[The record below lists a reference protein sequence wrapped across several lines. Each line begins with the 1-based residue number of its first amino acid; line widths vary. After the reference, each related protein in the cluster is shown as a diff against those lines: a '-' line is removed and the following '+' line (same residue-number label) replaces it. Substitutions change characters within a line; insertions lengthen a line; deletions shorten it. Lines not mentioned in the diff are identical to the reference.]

1 MNDFYSLGLL
11 TGMASLALSKA
22 LNAALLENNI
32 DLPHSQFVVLRIL
45 YFHDGMSQLDIANMV
60 SKDAAA
66 IKRTVDN
73 LENKGLAVRKQ
84 VRTLKNSVC
93 ITDKGRELMPQVLKI
108 ADKII
113 EEALN
118 GFSEE
123 SKEQLFSMLKMIYQ
137 NIEKKPL

>member
-22 LNAALLENNI
+22 LNAALIENNI

-73 LENKGLAVRKQ
+73 LENKGLVVRKQ

-118 GFSEE
+118 SFSEE
-123 SKEQLFSMLKMIYQ
+123 SREQLFSMLKMIYQ

>member
-22 LNAALLENNI
+22 LNAALIENNI

-118 GFSEE
+118 SFSEE
-123 SKEQLFSMLKMIYQ
+123 SREQLFSMLKMIYQ

>member
-1 MNDFYSLGLL
+1 MGEFHSLGLL
-11 TGMASLALSKA
+11 TSMASLALSKA
-22 LNAALLENNI
+22 LNAALIENNI

-45 YFHDGMSQLDIANMV
+45 YFHNGMSQLEIANMV

-73 LENKGLAVRKQ
+73 LEKKELVTRKQ

-108 ADKII
+108 TDRII
-113 EEALN
+113 EEALD
-118 GFSEE
+118 GFSKE
-123 SKEQLFSMLKMIYQ
+123 SREQLFSMLKMIYQ

>member
-22 LNAALLENNI
+22 LNAALIENNI

-73 LENKGLAVRKQ
+73 LENKALAVRKQ

-93 ITDKGRELMPQVLKI
+93 ITDKGREFMPQVLKI

-118 GFSEE
+118 SFSEE
-123 SKEQLFSMLKMIYQ
+123 SREQLFSMLKMIYQ

>member
-11 TGMASLALSKA
+11 TGIASLALSKA
-22 LNAALLENNI
+22 LNTALLENNI

-73 LENKGLAVRKQ
+73 LETKDWLFANKCAH
-84 VRTLKNSVC
+84 
-93 ITDKGRELMPQVLKI
+93 
-108 ADKII
+108 
-113 EEALN
+113 
-118 GFSEE
+118 
-123 SKEQLFSMLKMIYQ
+123 
-137 NIEKKPL
+137 

>member
-1 MNDFYSLGLL
+1 MNEFYSLGLL

-22 LNAALLENNI
+22 LNAALIENNI

-45 YFHDGMSQLDIANMV
+45 YFHNGMSQLEIANMV

-123 SKEQLFSMLKMIYQ
+123 SREQLFSMLKTIYQ
-137 NIEKKPL
+137 NLEKKPL